1 MSRRNSTP
9 LGVKLNNPLNIR
21 YSERNQWLGLCPR
34 KPQEKGFCRFQDLD
48 HGYRAALVL
57 MLTYMRKY
65 NLLTPA
71 AIIYRWAPP
80 TENKTHLYLAAIC
93 AYSGLDQN
101 DIIEELSIEMLEL
114 IVAMARIETGL
125 RPDVTYL
132 MDLCG
137 KFGLI

>member
-1 MSRRNSTP
+1 MTRRNSTP

-21 YSERNQWLGLCPR
+21 YSERNHWQGLCPR
-34 KPQEKGFCRFQDLD
+34 KPQQNGFCRFVDLD

-80 TENKTHLYLAAIC
+80 TENKTHLYLAAVC

-101 DIIEELSIEMLEL
+101 EQIEELSIEMLEL